1 MKLSLEKTR
10 AFWLYIVI
18 GVISLALGI
27 MLLPVWKNFE
37 KLFFKD
43 WGEFA
48 INIMMSAALVA
59 YILLYLV
66 KRIRRYSGTPA
77 QLVAIVE
84 LVLMV
89 VIAVVCTVS
98 TFTPVVSF
106 GEPCQIFGLA
116 LWARGASGVFTGYY
130 CDSTLVSEKIK
141 KEKENKKNKSGE
153 KKQQDEDFD
162 TDEEPRGRVDD
173 FTVWRLA
180 FAVLLISAGT
190 FMFITPPIKHIVFQW
205 VFSCA
210 VTFIGLFIAIYGASL
225 KPIKVKVKEQ
235 KESEPSDVQIKEKEN
250 STKKSFGSKK
260 NDKPLLEEGKV
271 TIKLKKDEETSEE
284 KAEEKALKKPEEK
297 PNEEKS
303 EEEKSNEE
311 KNDEDKSSEEK
322 SEEEK
327 NDTQE
332 KEEVKK
338 PDTSTALALIESK
351 DTKKDKKK
359 K

>member
-10 AFWLYIVI
+10 AFWLYIVGGI
-18 GVISLALGI
+18 IALALGV
-27 MLLPVWKNFE
+27 MLLPVWSSFE
-37 KLFFKD
+37 KLFFSG

-48 INIMMSAALVA
+48 INIMMSTALIA

-77 QLVAIVE
+77 QIVAIVE

-98 TFTPVVSF
+98 TFTDVVSF

-130 CDSTLVSEKIK
+130 CDSTLVSEKAK
-141 KEKENKKNKSGE
+141 KAKIDKKNKAQE
-153 KKQQDEDFD
+153 KPDTQTEID

-180 FAVLLISAGT
+180 LAVILISVGT
-190 FMFITPPIKHIVFQW
+190 YMFITPPIKQIVFQW

-210 VTFIGLFIAIYGASL
+210 VIFIGLFVAIYGGSL
-225 KPIKVKVKEQ
+225 KPVKVKVKE
-235 KESEPSDVQIKEKEN
+235 KKDEKEASVEKANEKTEDKAVEKSTATEKQAESVSVKN
-250 STKKSFGSKK
+250 S
-260 NDKPLLEEGKV
+260 DEKPMLEEGKV
-271 TIKLKKDEETSEE
+271 TVKLGTSEE
-284 KAEEKALKKPEEK
+284 KKDSEKKDGEK
-297 PNEEKS
+297 DNEEKKG
-303 EEEKSNEE
+303 EEKKDSDESESN
-311 KNDEDKSSEEK
+311 
-322 SEEEK
+322 
-327 NDTQE
+327 
-332 KEEVKK
+332 KEQK
-338 PDTSTALALIESK
+338 PDSASTALVVV

-359 K
+359 KK